1 MWSYIKSRKQ
11 QNSGIPDLKDKNNTP
26 TSDCK
31 KKANLIREHLD
42 TVFSNPLPH
51 IQANFDK
58 NESLP
63 TIKPIRVMAP
73 GIQKLLSNL
82 DPNKAIGPD
91 NIPGRFLK
99 LCAPIM
105 ADIYSI
111 LFQASLDQGIVPAD
125 WKTANV
131 VPLFKKG
138 DPSLPENYRPIS
150 LTSLT
155 CKILEH
161 VVFSNFIAQFEPVLD
176 NTQHGFRKKTKSFS
190 INYYCQ

>member
-1 MWSYIKSRKQ
+1 
-11 QNSGIPDLKDKNNTP
+11 
-26 TSDCK
+26 
-31 KKANLIREHLD
+31 
-42 TVFSNPLPH
+42 
-51 IQANFDK
+51 
-58 NESLP
+58 
-63 TIKPIRVMAP
+63 MAP

-82 DPNKAIGPD
+82 DPNKAVGPD
-91 NIPGRFLK
+91 NIPGKFLK

-111 LFQASLDQGIVPAD
+111 LFQASLDQGMVPPD

-138 DPSLPENYRPIS
+138 DASLPENYRPIS

-176 NTQHGFRKKTKSFS
+176 NTQH
-190 INYYCQ
+190 